1 MIRLALAALILLVS
15 LALQAKEAEWENQKE
30 PQQAE
35 MPHVVI
41 KTNLGDIYVE
51 LNEEDAPATVSNF
64 LDYVDKNG
72 FDDTIFHRVI
82 PGFMVQGGGYY
93 LDLAEAPEAEPV
105 INEAKNGLKNVRGT
119 IAMARQDEID
129 SARRNFFI
137 NVANNRSLNHH
148 VRKSC
153 TREDEAAVA
162 KAKARGV
169 RKPMKCKSFGYAVF
183 GKVVSGMDVVDLIE
197 VAETQAIASFDD
209 VPVDPIV
216 IVSIDRVPLAE
227 VPLPK

>member
-1 MIRLALAALILLVS
+1 MIRLTFAAFILLVS
-15 LALQAKEAEWENQKE
+15 VVLQAEETEREHQIE
-30 PQQAE
+30 L

-41 KTNLGDIYVE
+41 KTNLGDIYVQ

-64 LDYVDKNG
+64 LDYVDRDG
-72 FDDTIFHRVI
+72 FDNTIFHRVI
-82 PGFMVQGGGYY
+82 PDFMIQGGGYY
-93 LDLAEAPEAEPV
+93 QGLAEAREYDPV
-105 INEAKNGLKNVRGT
+105 INEATNGLKNVRGT
-119 IAMARQDEID
+119 IAMARQNEID

-137 NVANNRSLNHH
+137 NVASNRSLNHH
-148 VRKSC
+148 SKKSC

-197 VAETQAIASFDD
+197 VAETQSIASFDD

-216 IVSIDRVPLAE
+216 IMSIDRVLLAE
-227 VPLPK
+227 VPLPN

>member
-1 MIRLALAALILLVS
+1 M
-15 LALQAKEAEWENQKE
+15 
-30 PQQAE
+30 
-35 MPHVVI
+35 
-41 KTNLGDIYVE
+41 
-51 LNEEDAPATVSNF
+51 
-64 LDYVDKNG
+64 
-72 FDDTIFHRVI
+72 
-82 PGFMVQGGGYY
+82 
-93 LDLAEAPEAEPV
+93 
-105 INEAKNGLKNVRGT
+105 INEATNGLKNVRGT

-137 NVANNRSLNHH
+137 NVASNRSLNHH
-148 VRKSC
+148 ARKSC

-197 VAETQAIASFDD
+197 VAETQSIASFDD

-216 IVSIDRVPLAE
+216 IVSIDRVPLGE
-227 VPLPK
+227 VPSPN